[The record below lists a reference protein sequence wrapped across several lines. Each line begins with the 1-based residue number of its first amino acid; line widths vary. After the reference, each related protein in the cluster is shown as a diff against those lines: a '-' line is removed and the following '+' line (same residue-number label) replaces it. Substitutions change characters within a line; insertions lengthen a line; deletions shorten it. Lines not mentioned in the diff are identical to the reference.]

1 MVSKLMCLDVLI
13 YLEDFEQG
21 KVRKPFLGKSIK
33 ANTERFK
40 AKRISGREC
49 AKN

>member
-1 MVSKLMCLDVLI
+1 MVSKLIRLDVLI

-21 KVRKPFLGKSIK
+21 EVRKPSMGKSIK